1 MALTRWTKAMEW
13 LAAAADDPQ
22 AYERDC
28 RRGGT
33 GIHLLAAGRLW
44 DVLIVPACLGLRA
57 ADMLDDLPRVGPG
70 PVLLDGRRR
79 EVGFFLPPDPGATWV
94 GDGTRHITQGGWIAA
109 PAPHCRWGDLRWLVP
124 PDGSGALTTPRAMEF
139 ALHRAT
145 RELVRC
151 HGIPVHTGRSPTD
164 VPTALPRRSTA
175 EAVGKGDEHGQDWQ
189 PVLRLQVVAPDG
201 IPTPG
206 YWLRRR

>member
-1 MALTRWTKAMEW
+1 MN
-13 LAAAADDPQ
+13 DPQ

-28 RRGGT
+28 RRGGA

-57 ADMLDDLPRVGPG
+57 ADILAAPPRVDPG

-94 GDGTRHITQGGWIAA
+94 GDRTRHITQGGWIAA
-109 PAPHCRWGDLRWLVP
+109 PAPHCRWGGLRWLVP
-124 PDGSGALTTPRAMEF
+124 PDGSCALTTPRTMEL

-145 RELVRC
+145 KELARC
-151 HGIPVHTGRSPTD
+151 HSTPTHTSRSPHRTGGISTTIDSTGRW
-164 VPTALPRRSTA
+164 
-175 EAVGKGDEHGQDWQ
+175 GW
-189 PVLRLQVVAPDG
+189 
-201 IPTPG
+201 
-206 YWLRRR
+206 

>member
-1 MALTRWTKAMEW
+1 MALTQWSKAMEW
-13 LAAAADDPQ
+13 LAVAADDPQ

-28 RRGGT
+28 RRGGP

-57 ADMLDDLPRVGPG
+57 ADILDGLPRVSSG

-79 EVGFFLPPDPGATWV
+79 EVGFFLPSDPGATWV
-94 GDGTRHITQGGWIAA
+94 GDGTRYLTQGGWIAA

-124 PDGSGALTTPRAMEF
+124 PDGSGALTTPHTMEL

-145 RELVRC
+145 QELARC
-151 HGIPVHTGRSPTD
+151 HGIPTHTSLSPHRRPDDTSTTIDSTGR
-164 VPTALPRRSTA
+164 RGR
-175 EAVGKGDEHGQDWQ
+175 
-189 PVLRLQVVAPDG
+189 
-201 IPTPG
+201 
-206 YWLRRR
+206 